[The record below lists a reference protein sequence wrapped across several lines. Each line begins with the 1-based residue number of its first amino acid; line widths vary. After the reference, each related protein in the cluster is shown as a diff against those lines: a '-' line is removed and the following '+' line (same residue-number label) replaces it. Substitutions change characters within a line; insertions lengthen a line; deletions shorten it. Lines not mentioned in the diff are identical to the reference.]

1 MSLADFAG
9 VIETKIVID
18 KFKDVNGDPIEVTIR
33 PLTLKKARM
42 IVENYGI
49 FVEELILKKI
59 DPDKI
64 DNLEYVR
71 NFGMDKFD
79 EAISYIIAVAL
90 DSEDQIEFIQT
101 DMPWHNKIEIF
112 IEILE
117 LSLPE
122 DKKKA
127 QESMGKFMEMVGQP
141 LLMIL
146 NK

>member
-9 VIETKIVID
+9 VVETKIVID